1 MRQLLV
7 PSMIVAAL
15 LGLATTAH
23 ADNKSDGV
31 EAKKVI
37 DTFLKN
43 QSSPTR
49 CGDNAALCV
58 DNAVF
63 VVTHKKDKDA
73 KMDGPYT
80 IKQLNDYVKGAL
92 KEDQKVTID
101 SITVDVKANTDLA
114 IGFASLKV
122 DETSVRS
129 IFTLAKR
136 DGKWKV
142 MSITQENR

>member
-1 MRQLLV
+1 MRSLV
-7 PSMIVAAL
+7 MPTLIAVTL
-15 LGLATTAH
+15 LGLGTNAH
-23 ADNKSDGV
+23 ADDKSDGV
-31 EAKKVI
+31 EAKKVVE
-37 DTFLKN
+37 TFLKN

-101 SITVDVKANTDLA
+101 SITVDVKKNTDLA